1 MIGEV
6 ALLRWLLGTPG
17 MVNLLAG
24 LAFLHV
30 NVSRCVPNPTSR
42 SRLQVT
48 IANFANFS
56 TFCIDG
62 K

>member
-17 MVNLLAG
+17 MVNLSAG

-30 NVSRCVPNPTSR
+30 DVSMCVPNPPSR
-42 SRLQVT
+42 SRVQVT
-48 IANFANFS
+48 IAN
-56 TFCIDG
+56 
-62 K
+62 